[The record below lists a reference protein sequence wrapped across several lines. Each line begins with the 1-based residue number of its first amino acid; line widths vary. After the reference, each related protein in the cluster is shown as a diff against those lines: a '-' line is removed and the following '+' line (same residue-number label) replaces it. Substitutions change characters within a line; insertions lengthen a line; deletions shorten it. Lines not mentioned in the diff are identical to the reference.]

1 METSC
6 GPGRRE
12 RRLLRLG
19 LLVHADVVDEEPLR
33 KDLVVDA
40 LLTAPAASD
49 GEVEKEVLLLV
60 ERPGDGPASLVP
72 EGEVL
77 LAIDEE
83 VDALPVPLDGVDV
96 ELLRRFG
103 NGDLVAFVRLLD
115 VVVLPGVHVR
125 VDDSRVEAD
134 VLHDVDLAA
143 GRPADL
149 AHVRAQGPNR
159 GPGSPAG
166 GQLRLD
172 LDAPVGPGGLSPRD
186 EARGG
191 VLRGLSV
198 QGASPRAIRRVPCLV
213 PHGLFP
219 RLDDEDPV
227 LDPRVLLTLTRVVLL
242 LLVAHEPLLVVPLLR
257 IRRPV
262 LLELVRPDELPL
274 GAEERGAQREEDDEG
289 EAR

>member
-60 ERPGDGPASLVP
+60 ERPGVGPASLVP

-103 NGDLVAFVRLLD
+103 TEILSPLFVFWMWLYF
-115 VVVLPGVHVR
+115 R
-125 VDDSRVEAD
+125 VCTFAWTT
-134 VLHDVDLAA
+134 
-143 GRPADL
+143 
-149 AHVRAQGPNR
+149 
-159 GPGSPAG
+159 PGSKPTCSMMSISPQAG
-166 GQLRLD
+166 QRTSRMF
-172 LDAPVGPGGLSPRD
+172 V
-186 EARGG
+186 
-191 VLRGLSV
+191 
-198 QGASPRAIRRVPCLV
+198 
-213 PHGLFP
+213 
-219 RLDDEDPV
+219 
-227 LDPRVLLTLTRVVLL
+227 PRVQIAGQVPRPEGSFALTSM
-242 LLVAHEPLLVVPLLR
+242 
-257 IRRPV
+257 RP
-262 LLELVRPDELPL
+262 
-274 GAEERGAQREEDDEG
+274 
-289 EAR
+289 